1 MREIR
6 RVLKPGGE
14 LLFVEHGLSPEPRIA
29 AWQHRLTPFWRPL
42 AGGCH
47 LDRPIEALIDSAGL
61 ELIDLQNTYL
71 KGPRPFTY
79 IYEGSARA

>member
-1 MREIR
+1 M
-6 RVLKPGGE
+6 LKPGGE

-29 AWQHRLTPFWRPL
+29 AWQHRLTPLWRPL

-47 LDRPIEALIDSAGL
+47 LNRPIEGLIDSAGL
-61 ELIDLQNTYL
+61 KLIDLQNTYL